1 MTGRQIIAV
10 LADLTRRIC
19 LDDIKRTGIVKE
31 LRELADAV
39 SGEAK
44 EDAAQPKTQEMLDS
58 WKRIFA
64 HWQKATDHPKARPTK
79 DRKAKVYARLREG
92 FGERD
97 IIRAIDGCAS
107 SPFHM
112 GENDGEAQHNDLSL
126 ICRSGSKL
134 EGFIDRAGEDTGP
147 KAGEDPRIAAM
158 EAKAMDALSKGDTE
172 AYNGLM
178 ADIEGMRHAQR

>member
-1 MTGRQIIAV
+1 MNGRQIIAA

-19 LDDIKRTGIVKE
+19 LDDIKRPGIVKE
-31 LRELADAV
+31 LHELADAV

-64 HWQKATDHPKARPTK
+64 HWQTATDHPKARPTK
-79 DRKAKVYARLREG
+79 DRQSKVYARLREG
-92 FGERD
+92 FSERD

-112 GENDGEAQHNDLSL
+112 GENDGGVAHNDLSL
-126 ICRSGSKL
+126 VCRSGSKL

-147 KAGEDPRIAAM
+147 REGEDPRVAKLEAQAM
-158 EAKAMDALSKGDTE
+158 KALNAGDTE
-172 AYNGLM
+172 TYNGIM
-178 ADIEGMRHAQR
+178 ADIEGIHRAG